1 VNKNCKLSIN
11 KKKSITGKIMEEN
24 SVSYGELNLLFHWGE
39 KRIELTEQLDEF
51 VKDTFHIK
59 DLNVRFTKNQLK
71 EQSNFPLTIQ
81 KSKIEKKI
89 LEKLNEN
96 LDLDFSTDT
105 YTRIKYSIGMS
116 YWDLIRLRNAK
127 LSNFVDGVVFPKNTN
142 GLKYII
148 KIADENRYFL
158 IPSGGRTSVTEAIEP
173 KTDERIFIAVNLRKM
188 NKILKFLPEANLL
201 QVESGLLLPNLED
214 YLKERN
220 FKFGHS
226 PQSFMYTS
234 IGGAIGAR
242 GAGQFSSLYGNIK
255 NMIHDMTVETPIGTI
270 SNRKFL
276 APESA
281 VGSNI
286 TDLMIG
292 SEGTLGIISK
302 VYLKIRPIQ
311 SLIFSS
317 FLFKTF
323 DEGIKSIRTFYQLG
337 LKPSV
342 IRLSDKEET
351 KLFLR
356 ISSNTEEGMI
366 DKIFKEAASF
376 YLKRK
381 GFTSDHQCL
390 LILIF
395 EGEEEVVKSQRNII
409 TNICKKNQGIS
420 IGGSPAKS
428 WYEDRYQLPHYRSNF
443 MEQGLLVDTLETAT
457 TWDKLPILYKEVNAE
472 LKKYCKISMAHISH
486 VYKEGAAIYFTFLN
500 EEDYNWE
507 NPLISRIR
515 KSIIP
520 IFNKNN
526 ATISHH
532 HGVGN
537 AFKNFLDLE
546 KDLIILEIFKSIKQ
560 IVDPNN
566 IFNPSSGL
574 FL

>member
-1 VNKNCKLSIN
+1 
-11 KKKSITGKIMEEN
+11 MEEN
-24 SVSYGELNLLFHWGE
+24 SVSYDELKLLFHWGE

-51 VKDTFHIK
+51 IKDTFHIK
-59 DLNVRFTKNQLK
+59 DLKERFTKNQSK
-71 EQSNFPLTIQ
+71 EHVNFPITIP
-81 KSKIEKKI
+81 KSKIEDKI
-89 LEKLNEN
+89 LNTLNEN
-96 LDLDFSTDT
+96 LDLDFSTDAL
-105 YTRIKYSIGMS
+105 TRIKFSMGMS
-116 YWDLIRLRNAK
+116 YWDLIRLRNGK
-127 LSNFVDGVVFPKNTN
+127 LSKFVDGVVFPKNNN

-148 KIADENRYFL
+148 KLANEYRFFL

-173 KTDERIFIAVNLRKM
+173 KTDDGIFIAVNLVKM
-188 NKILKFLPEANLL
+188 NRILKFLPDASLL
-201 QVESGLLLPNLED
+201 QVESGLLLPNIEH

-255 NMIHDMTVETPIGTI
+255 EMIHDMTIETSIGTV
-270 SNRKFL
+270 SDRKIL
-276 APESA
+276 TPESA

-286 TDLMIG
+286 TDLLIG
-292 SEGTLGIISK
+292 SEGSLGIISE
-302 VYLKIRPIQ
+302 VYLKIKPIQ

-323 DEGIKSIRTFYQLG
+323 EDGVKSIKTFYQLG
-337 LKPSV
+337 LKPLV

-356 ISSNTEEGMI
+356 ISSNTEEGMVN
-366 DKIFKEAASF
+366 KIFKEAASF
-376 YLKRK
+376 YLKRR
-381 GFTSDHQCL
+381 GFITDHQCL

-395 EGEEEVVKSQRNII
+395 EGEEEVGKSQRNLI
-409 TNICKKNQGIS
+409 TKICKKNQGIS

-443 MEQGLLVDTLETAT
+443 MEQGLLVDTLETAA
-457 TWDKLPILYKEVNAE
+457 TWDKLPILYKDVNTE

-515 KSIIP
+515 NSVIP

-532 HGVGN
+532 HGVGG
-537 AFKNFLDLE
+537 AFKKFLDLE
-546 KDLIILEIFKSIKQ
+546 KDLITLEIFKSIKQ

>member
-1 VNKNCKLSIN
+1 
-11 KKKSITGKIMEEN
+11 MEEN
-24 SVSYGELNLLFHWGE
+24 SVSYDEINMLFHWGE
-39 KRIELTEQLDEF
+39 KRTEPTEQLDEF
-51 VKDTFHIK
+51 IKDTFHIK
-59 DLNVRFTKNQLK
+59 DLKEKFMKNQLR
-71 EQSNFPLTIQ
+71 ENPNFPITIPQ
-81 KSKIEKKI
+81 SKIENKI
-89 LEKLNEN
+89 LEALNKN
-96 LDLDFSTDT
+96 LDFSFSTDAFS
-105 YTRIKYSIGMS
+105 RIKFSIGMS
-116 YWDLIRLRNAK
+116 YWDLLRLRNGK
-127 LSNFVDGVVFPKNTN
+127 LSKFVDGVVFPKNTN

-148 KIADENRYFL
+148 KIADENEYFL

-173 KTDERIFIAVNLRKM
+173 KANERTIIAVNLRKM
-188 NKILKFLPEANLL
+188 NKILKFLPETNLL
-201 QVESGLLLPNLED
+201 QVESGLLLPDIED

-255 NMIHDMTVETPIGTI
+255 DMIQDMTVETPIGTVTD
-270 SNRKFL
+270 RKIL
-276 APESA
+276 TPESA

-286 TDLMIG
+286 TDLLIG
-292 SEGTLGIISK
+292 SEGSLGIISK
-302 VYLKIRPIQ
+302 VYLKIKPIQ
-311 SLIFSS
+311 PLIFSS

-323 DEGIKSIRTFYQLG
+323 EDGIKSIRTFYQLG
-337 LKPSV
+337 LKPLV

-376 YLKRK
+376 YLKRR
-381 GFTSDHQCL
+381 GFLTDHQCL

-409 TNICKKNQGIS
+409 SNICKKNQGIS

-457 TWDKLPILYKEVNAE
+457 TWDKLPILYKEINTE

-486 VYKEGAAIYFTFLN
+486 VYKEGAAIYFTFIN

-515 KSIIP
+515 NSVIP
-520 IFNKNN
+520 IFIKNN

-532 HGVGN
+532 HGVGS
-537 AFKNFLDLE
+537 AFKKFLDLE
-546 KDLIILEIFKSIKQ
+546 KDLITLEIFKSIKQ